1 MSFFTTHSDILIPM
15 SLQPL
20 IYSARSNTLG
30 LKYKSFTSSG
40 CKDKGIINIK
50 FVAKT
55 QLLYHF
61 FESTFISIY
70 DIQIYICWSLYLY
83 ISIYPLTISHDPYPN
98 LNLMTFTSI
107 CLFRSRCRTEVRRKV
122 LSFCHKLKFS
132 NPLLFATWWCKPTIF
147 KT

>member
-1 MSFFTTHSDILIPM
+1 MSFFATHSDILIPM

-70 DIQIYICWSLYLY
+70 DIQIYICWSLYRY
-83 ISIYPLTISHDPYPN
+83 ISIYPLTISQDPY
-98 LNLMTFTSI
+98 LNLYLMIFISI
-107 CLFRSRCRTEVRRKV
+107 YIYI
-122 LSFCHKLKFS
+122 SFNYIAWSISKSISVDLYIYIY
-132 NPLLFATWWCKPTIF
+132 LYIL
-147 KT
+147 

>member
-1 MSFFTTHSDILIPM
+1 MSFFATHSDILIPM

-55 QLLYHF
+55 QLLYHL

-70 DIQIYICWSLYLY
+70 DIQIYICWSLYRY
-83 ISIYPLTISHDPYPN
+83 ISIYPLTISQDPY
-98 LNLMTFTSI
+98 LNLYLMIFISI
-107 CLFRSRCRTEVRRKV
+107 YIYI
-122 LSFCHKLKFS
+122 SFNYIAWSISKSISVDLYIYIY
-132 NPLLFATWWCKPTIF
+132 LYIL
-147 KT
+147 